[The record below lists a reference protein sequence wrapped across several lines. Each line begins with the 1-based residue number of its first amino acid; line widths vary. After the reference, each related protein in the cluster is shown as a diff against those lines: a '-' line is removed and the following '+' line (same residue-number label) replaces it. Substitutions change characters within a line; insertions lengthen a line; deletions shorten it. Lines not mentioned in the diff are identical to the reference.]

1 MTKENAGQNE
11 LTIEQTIQPVVELKI
26 NFRNQRMLLNEMFAS
41 TVSNAPDDE
50 IDNWTAKR
58 ITPFY
63 LALCQLLE
71 NIDSIDDAHSTNILF
86 SNLA

>member
-1 MTKENAGQNE
+1 MLKENVIPNE

-41 TVSNAPDDE
+41 TVSNAPDNE
-50 IDNWTAKR
+50 IDNWTARR

-71 NIDSIDDAHSTNILF
+71 NIDSIDDAHSTNVLF